1 MRECAR
7 WPEVKLVDRGKVV
20 DSIIFHQLRQIVS
33 NRQRREDALLY
44 DNVMMYPYITEER
57 WCCSGCK
64 SVYVPAKL
72 TPFTEVV
79 AQHSWSGPR
88 HTSMITSG
96 VRGIST
102 APTSC
107 AAAPTC
113 FSLTVNRGGNK
124 VGGIIR
130 EVGGRDRV
138 HWRCITGVLHVW
150 RACQTCVCLLKS
162 VRMWVWY
169 VVA

>member
-79 AQHSWSGPR
+79 AQHS
-88 HTSMITSG
+88 
-96 VRGIST
+96 
-102 APTSC
+102 
-107 AAAPTC
+107 
-113 FSLTVNRGGNK
+113 
-124 VGGIIR
+124 
-130 EVGGRDRV
+130 
-138 HWRCITGVLHVW
+138 
-150 RACQTCVCLLKS
+150 
-162 VRMWVWY
+162 
-169 VVA
+169 